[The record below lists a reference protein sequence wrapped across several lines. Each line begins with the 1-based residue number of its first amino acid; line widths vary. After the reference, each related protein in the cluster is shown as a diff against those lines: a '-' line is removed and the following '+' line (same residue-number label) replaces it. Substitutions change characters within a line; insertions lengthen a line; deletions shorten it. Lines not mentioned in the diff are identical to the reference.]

1 MIKLLI
7 VEDDA
12 NLRNALIKALS
23 KSQYNCT
30 GASSL
35 EEALEAIHQE
45 SYDVVLLDLKL
56 PDAEGVQVI
65 KKVKESSDA
74 KIIVIT
80 GYGDVRTAVESIKA
94 GAYDFIQKP
103 FNLDIL
109 EADIK
114 RAVKE
119 KFTEEEN
126 FALKE
131 LIKKGIDYT
140 LETKNPQFAKV
151 LSLCEKYAKT
161 DTNILLIGETGTGK
175 EVLARYIHEIS
186 HRKEKPFLVVECTCI
201 PHELFESELFGH
213 EKGAFTGASQRK
225 KGLIEMAK
233 GGTLF
238 LDEVGDLPA
247 HIQPKLLRFIETK
260 KFRRL
265 GSVKEEFADVRIISA
280 TNKDLKALCEKG
292 QFREDL
298 YYRLSVLEIKLLPL
312 RERKEDIPILVNFFL
327 NKWNKKISSKA
338 MEKLKAYPWKGNI
351 RELKNLVER
360 ACILAEEEYIDN
372 YLFASYE
379 KNESIEE
386 KLFGDMP
393 DLELLEARYTA
404 YLLKVLKDVDQV
416 AKVLRCSKRTVYRKL
431 KVLKDRKFN
440 YEG

>member
-186 HRKEKPFLVVECTCI
+186 HRKEKPFLAVECTCI

-247 HIQPKLLRFIETK
+247 HIQPKLLRFIE
-260 KFRRL
+260 
-265 GSVKEEFADVRIISA
+265 
-280 TNKDLKALCEKG
+280 N
-292 QFREDL
+292 
-298 YYRLSVLEIKLLPL
+298 
-312 RERKEDIPILVNFFL
+312 
-327 NKWNKKISSKA
+327 
-338 MEKLKAYPWKGNI
+338 
-351 RELKNLVER
+351 
-360 ACILAEEEYIDN
+360 AE
-372 YLFASYE
+372 
-379 KNESIEE
+379 
-386 KLFGDMP
+386 
-393 DLELLEARYTA
+393 
-404 YLLKVLKDVDQV
+404 
-416 AKVLRCSKRTVYRKL
+416 
-431 KVLKDRKFN
+431 
-440 YEG
+440 